1 MVAKWIAISII
12 AGLVITMIP
21 VALVGLWTISKAFVA
36 AVLLFLLIIGFI
48 YLVIR
53 AIENEIKIKRL
64 AKEIEEILEQ
74 EKDDEEWK

>member
-1 MVAKWIAISII
+1 MVAKWIAISILV
-12 AGLVITMIP
+12 GLVITMIP

-74 EKDDEEWK
+74 EKDDEE

>member
-1 MVAKWIAISII
+1 MVAKWIAISIL

-21 VALVGLWTISKAFVA
+21 VALVGLWTISKVFVA

-64 AKEIEEILEQ
+64 SKEIEEILEQ
-74 EKDDEEWK
+74 EKDDEE